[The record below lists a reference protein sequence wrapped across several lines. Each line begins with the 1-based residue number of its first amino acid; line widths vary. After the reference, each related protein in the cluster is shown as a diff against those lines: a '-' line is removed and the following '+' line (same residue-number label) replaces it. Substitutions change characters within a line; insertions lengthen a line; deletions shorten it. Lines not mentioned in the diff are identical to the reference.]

1 MTTIA
6 IIPARYGSTRFPGKP
21 LADLC
26 GKPLIA
32 HVVGRAREARRV
44 DDVIVATDDERILR
58 AVEAHG
64 GRAVMTSPD
73 CASGSDRI
81 AKVAAKLPQA
91 ALIVNVQ
98 GDEPLMPPEVIDRAI
113 AALESDPEC
122 AVSTAMIRITN
133 EADYL
138 SPHVVK
144 VVCDRE
150 GRALYFSR
158 SPLPNLTRASEEEK
172 QTYGAQ
178 FGAGASDASDRSDRS
193 DRSDGSDGSDTP
205 PAPFWGFKHFGL
217 YVYRR
222 EALLKF
228 VGMEP
233 SALER
238 IERLEQLRFLE
249 NGMRIRVV
257 ETTLDSI
264 GVDTPEDLERARRI
278 MSRAG
283 RNCRL

>member
-1 MTTIA
+1 MTTLA

-32 HVVGRAREARRV
+32 HVVERAREARRV
-44 DDVIVATDDERILR
+44 DEVIVATDDERILR

-81 AKVAAKLPQA
+81 VEVAAKFPQA

-113 AALESDPEC
+113 EALESDPEC
-122 AVSTAMIRITN
+122 AVSTTMIRIAN
-133 EADYL
+133 EEDYR

-158 SPLPNLTRASEEEK
+158 SPLPNLTRATEEEK

-178 FGAGASDASDRSDRS
+178 FGGGASDKSDASDRSDV
-193 DRSDGSDGSDTP
+193 SDTP
-205 PAPFWGFKHFGL
+205 AIPFWGFKHFGL

-228 VGMEP
+228 VSMP
-233 SALER
+233 PATLER
-238 IERLEQLRFLE
+238 IEKLEQLRFLE

-257 ETTLDSI
+257 ETALDSI

-283 RNCRL
+283 KNSRL

>member
-1 MTTIA
+1 MTTLA

-32 HVVGRAREARRV
+32 RVVERAREARRV
-44 DDVIVATDDERILR
+44 DEVIVATDDERILR

-64 GRAVMTSPD
+64 GRAVMTSPN

-81 AKVAAKLPQA
+81 AEVAARFPEA

-122 AVSTAMIRITN
+122 AVSTAMIRIHS
-133 EADYL
+133 EEDYL

-178 FGAGASDASDRSDRS
+178 FGGGASDKSDVSDRSDV
-193 DRSDGSDGSDTP
+193 SDTP
-205 PAPFWGFKHFGL
+205 AIPFWGFKHFGL

-222 EALLKF
+222 EALLRF
-228 VGMEP
+228 VSMP
-233 SALER
+233 PAALER
-238 IERLEQLRFLE
+238 IEKLEQLRFLE

-257 ETTLDSI
+257 ETALDSI

-283 RNCRL
+283 KNSRL